1 MPDLDFYDQG
11 ITFTV
16 TIRRQSAHRPAS
28 STGPSRRIGTEHAEL
43 LKLLTTPKTVGELAD
58 ELAISVNAVRKRL
71 TSLRSAG
78 LVTQHGG
85 PGRHTTYERS
95 R

>member
-1 MPDLDFYDQG
+1 MGKNLMDLIVISDARFVAGD
-11 ITFTV
+11 
-16 TIRRQSAHRPAS
+16 R
-28 STGPSRRIGTEHAEL
+28 
-43 LKLLTTPKTVGELAD
+43 ELAE

-71 TSLRSAG
+71 TLLRSAG

-95 R
+95 P

>member
-16 TIRRQSAHRPAS
+16 TIRRQSTQRSPS
-28 STGPSRRIGTEHAEL
+28 PTGPSRRIGTEHSEL
-43 LKLLTTPKTVGELAD
+43 LMLLTKPKTVGELAG

-85 PGRHTTYERS
+85 PGRRTTYERS
-95 R
+95 P